1 MKLPSSPLPPAPLVS
16 GMPKIAADPTPS
28 RPVLRWS
35 MVFAA
40 AGAAGA
46 GLGQLLA
53 PWLASL
59 PGGQGYAGAALGG
72 LVGAA
77 MAIALPLLARAMAG
91 AGQPANPASAPAV
104 AAPGPQRLA
113 REDRKSTRLNSSHG

>member
-91 AGQPANPASAPAV
+91 SGQPAIGEGDAVVPGSRRPDQGIEPDAP
-104 AAPGPQRLA
+104 L
-113 REDRKSTRLNSSHG
+113 RKHR